1 MYIPYNTNRSNLSSK
16 SAMVNSNVSYSQA
29 LRSNNDKKEKES
41 NLNFMSNEISNLFN
55 CSLTELLQK
64 IQSFIPA
71 YKEVNDAMM
80 KKVMIIDFLSQ
91 FT

>member
-1 MYIPYNTNRSNLSSK
+1 
-16 SAMVNSNVSYSQA
+16 MVTSNVSYSQA
-29 LRSNNDKKEKES
+29 LRANSEKKEKES
-41 NLNFMSNEISNLFN
+41 NLNFLSNEIGNLFN

-71 YKEVNDAMM
+71 YKEVNDVMM

-91 FT
+91 FS